1 MLKIFASGGI
11 TFCQELQKKD
21 KYISEALADP
31 RMESWGALVRKEGK
45 RNNQTGLRLNDLL
58 ACLNINNLPPR
69 QPPLQVPGL
78 RLMAQTSETFSD
90 KDKTLAD
97 PANKTRGSPEGLN
110 WKNEILS
117 LCLVI
122 PLFQGT
128 AFQGTWK
135 NIFNE
140 DHKIRMQLWA
150 LGLML
155 LIL

>member
-58 ACLNINNLPPR
+58 ACLNINNLPPC

-97 PANKTRGSPEGLN
+97 TWQYFWTQPRGSQLGKRDPFFVP
-110 WKNEILS
+110 S
-117 LCLVI
+117 YPFI
-122 PLFQGT
+122 PRHSISRNLEKYF
-128 AFQGTWK
+128 
-135 NIFNE
+135 
-140 DHKIRMQLWA
+140 
-150 LGLML
+150 
-155 LIL
+155 

>member
-69 QPPLQVPGL
+69 QPPHQVPGL

-97 PANKTRGSPEGLN
+97 TWQYFWTQPTKPEGAPRVSIGKTRSF
-110 WKNEILS
+110 
-117 LCLVI
+117 LC
-122 PLFQGT
+122 
-128 AFQGTWK
+128 A
-135 NIFNE
+135 
-140 DHKIRMQLWA
+140 
-150 LGLML
+150 
-155 LIL
+155 

>member
-45 RNNQTGLRLNDLL
+45 RNNQTGLSLNDLL

-78 RLMAQTSETFSD
+78 ILMAQTSETFSIRT
-90 KDKTLAD
+90 KPWLTHGNTSG
-97 PANKTRGSPEGLN
+97 PSQQNQREPRGSQLGKQDPFFVP
-110 WKNEILS
+110 S
-117 LCLVI
+117 YPFI
-122 PLFQGT
+122 PRHSISRNLEKYF
-128 AFQGTWK
+128 
-135 NIFNE
+135 
-140 DHKIRMQLWA
+140 
-150 LGLML
+150 
-155 LIL
+155 